1 MGGGAVWCEK
11 IWIVA
16 ADGLVKGS
24 LEKKVA
30 GGFLF
35 CGAVGALGSFGK
47 PGFCSLECCGA
58 AQV

>member
-1 MGGGAVWCEK
+1 MGGGAIWGEK
-11 IWIVA
+11 ICVVVT
-16 ADGLVKGS
+16 DGLIKRA
-24 LEKKVA
+24 LEKKVV

-47 PGFCSLECCGA
+47 PVFCSLECCGA